1 MKKPTM
7 NRSVINKH
15 YDSASSVTLSS
26 FIQDEN
32 KRKGELIVVNDA
44 EHPGLYT
51 VGTNGQIVNLSSQV
65 NIDIDAL
72 KELIESLI
80 TDVTKQEVLTQE
92 EYRYKVDNNL
102 IDEECMYYVYE
113 DDGGGGDDG
122 GDEFVPNVIDE
133 TETLEIDEDGV
144 TGEVATI
151 NGTVEGETLIISGEI
166 IVPDN
171 GEVISNGDD
180 YSLVYDDEDAVVG
193 ETLIVTSS
201 VMDETLV
208 L

>member
-1 MKKPTM
+1 M

-15 YDSASSVTLSS
+15 YDSASSVSLSS
-26 FIQDEN
+26 FISDEN

-51 VGTNGQIVNLSSQV
+51 VGTDGKILNLSSQINV
-65 NIDIDAL
+65 DIDTL

-80 TDVTKQEVLTQE
+80 VDVTKQEVLTQE
-92 EYRYKVDNNL
+92 EYQYKIDNHL

-113 DDGGGGDDG
+113 DEGGGGGDD
-122 GDEFVPNVIDE
+122 EFIPHVIDG

-144 TGEVATI
+144 NGEVATI
-151 NGTVEGETLIISGEI
+151 NGTVEGETLIITGEI
-166 IVPDN
+166 IDPDK
-171 GEVISNGDD
+171 GEVVADGDD
-180 YSLVYDDEDAVVG
+180 YSLVYDENMVEG
-193 ETLIVTSS
+193 ETLIVSSS
-201 VMDETLV
+201 VANETLT

>member
-1 MKKPTM
+1 M